1 MPFIVINS
9 SHHFDPIHQSE
20 YVTEQEADA
29 AARRPLEGAA
39 DCALTDRT
47 GNEAKCRTERC
58 FCSGCP
64 RASGRGER
72 LMTMSDNMVS
82 NTDALSQ
89 ADEVSDAENVLY
101 IPKGPGQLSR
111 SVQERLRDVISVKDY
126 IEISGS
132 AVHQIG
138 LESAVAVAI
147 SNNADLY
154 WSNGGAPLVSDAP
167 ISGLHTVRHV
177 GPGTIRAGSNVFNVQ
192 PSSTDVNKL
201 YMAPGGAG
209 DGLSPERPLNGFAG
223 VIAALRNYMPLTGRW
238 IIVGSAGIYNE
249 VVTLPDWLANGAN
262 YLAFDFPV
270 IAGAQV
276 EPSAYTAFLDGTGL
290 NALNGF
296 TSGQG
301 NRISISNLCMRNWYD
316 QGLSNVKQVRRAL
329 AISSGSVA
337 FIQNCGF
344 YSNGLSN
351 ISTLPGGSVTVSGG
365 ILDGARYGL
374 DNTGGRMSLSATV
387 STYTVVRNA
396 LEYGLY
402 SKHDSST
409 VFDYTEFRNN
419 GKLPAA
425 AAYGSALFGYKS
437 NCSIDTRGCKFYQ
450 NNICWNLRGGFGA
463 DNPGIPDV
471 YGLGAEANVRRYLC
485 RAGGVDDISQYR
497 SSRWSDITL
506 RYTGGSVTGT
516 GEATVLNGIATTR
529 TGYVAD
535 QDQAIRMILT
545 CRAQAADGLFTPK
558 VRLSSG
564 ESVALGSYRVAAGSY
579 GRIELFMR
587 PTNARNGFLLQFS
600 CLGATQNLGDAVG
613 QILTE
618 NIDLPNEALTFDV
631 AACSISDGGT
641 AVLQSCNVEL
651 AG

>member
-1 MPFIVINS
+1 M
-9 SHHFDPIHQSE
+9 
-20 YVTEQEADA
+20 A
-29 AARRPLEGAA
+29 
-39 DCALTDRT
+39 
-47 GNEAKCRTERC
+47 
-58 FCSGCP
+58 
-64 RASGRGER
+64 
-72 LMTMSDNMVS
+72 MSDNMTN
-82 NTDALSQ
+82 NTDALPQ
-89 ADEVSDAENVLY
+89 VGEVNDAENVLY
-101 IPKGPGQLSR
+101 IPNGPGQLSR
-111 SVQERLRDVISVKDY
+111 SVQERLRDVVSVKDY
-126 IEISGS
+126 VEVSGS
-132 AVHQIG
+132 AVSQVG
-138 LESAVAVAI
+138 LESAIAVAV
-147 SNNADLY
+147 SNGADLY
-154 WSNGGAPLVSDAP
+154 WSNGAVPLVSDQP
-167 ISGLHTVRHV
+167 IAGLHSVRHV
-177 GPGTIRAGSNVFNVQ
+177 GAGSIRAGSNVFNLK
-192 PSSTDVNKL
+192 PSSTDINKL
-201 YMAPGGAG
+201 YMAPGGTG

-223 VIAALRNYMPLTGRW
+223 VIAALRNYIPLTGRW
-238 IIVGSAGIYNE
+238 IIVGSAGVYNE
-249 VVTLPDWLANGAN
+249 AVTLPDWLANGAN
-262 YLAFDFPV
+262 YLAFDFPAV
-270 IAGAQV
+270 GGAQV

-290 NALNGF
+290 TAISGF

-316 QGLSNVKQVRRAL
+316 QNLSNVKQVRRAL
-329 AISSGSVA
+329 AVSSGSVA

-351 ISTLPGGSVTVSGG
+351 ISALPGGSVTVSGG

-374 DNTGGRMSLSATV
+374 DNTGGRMSLSATS

-409 VFDYTEFRNN
+409 VLDYTEFRNN
-419 GKLPAA
+419 GRLQAA
-425 AAYGSALFGYKS
+425 AAYGAALFGYKS

-471 YGLGAEANVRRYLC
+471 YGVGAEANIRRYLC

-497 SSRWSDITL
+497 SNRWSDITL

-516 GEATVLNGIATTR
+516 GEATVLSGVAATR

-535 QDQAIRMILT
+535 QDQAIRVIMT
-545 CRAQAADGLFTPK
+545 CRAQAADGLFTPR

-564 ESVALGSYRVAAGSY
+564 ESVALGTYRVAAGSY

-587 PTNARNGFLLQFS
+587 PTSARNAFILQFS

-613 QILTE
+613 QILSG

-631 AACSISDGGT
+631 AACSTGDSGT
-641 AVLQSCNVEL
+641 AVLHSCNVEL
-651 AG
+651 GG